1 MNFQSEIKLL
11 SENIN
16 KNYLVLVGLIDSIKD
31 SLKIQNSI

>member
-16 KNYLVLVGLIDSIKD
+16 KNYLVLVSLIDFIKD